1 MRSVVANAVTV
12 SDGME
17 FEVTMEVPGVVDEK
31 PECVKQGEYRVG
43 LNLQNNGGLGHGE
56 QAKG

>member
-1 MRSVVANAVTV
+1 VRSAVANAVTV

-17 FEVTMEVPGVVDEK
+17 FEVAMEVPGVVDKE
-31 PECVKQGEYRVG
+31 PERVKQGEYRAG

>member
-1 MRSVVANAVTV
+1 VAVSSAVTV
-12 SDGME
+12 SDGVE
-17 FEVTMEVPGVVDEK
+17 FEVSMEVPGVAGEE
-31 PECVKQGEYRVG
+31 PEHVEQGKYRVG